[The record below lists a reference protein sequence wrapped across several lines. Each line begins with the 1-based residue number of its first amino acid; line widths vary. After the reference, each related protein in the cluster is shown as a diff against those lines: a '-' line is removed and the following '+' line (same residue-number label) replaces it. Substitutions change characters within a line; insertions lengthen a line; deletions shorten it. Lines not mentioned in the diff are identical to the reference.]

1 MKCDFQLKGE
11 VQTKSDELTQDKVQR
26 LKGNLALKYN
36 DLFQILMIIY
46 QI

>member
-1 MKCDFQLKGE
+1 MKYNFSAE
-11 VQTKSDELTQDKVQR
+11 REAETKSDELAQDKVQR

-36 DLFQILMIIY
+36 DLFPILMIIY